1 MAADG
6 AAGQQ
11 RKGFADADGTD
22 IFDKV
27 KDKKVKAADKA
38 GEAKHHA
45 LQEMALQIANELVKQ
60 AAPEDKPFVG
70 AQ

>member
-6 AAGQQ
+6 AAGQKRQ
-11 RKGFADADGTD
+11 GFADFDGID

-38 GEAKHHA
+38 G
-45 LQEMALQIANELVKQ
+45 
-60 AAPEDKPFVG
+60 
-70 AQ
+70 